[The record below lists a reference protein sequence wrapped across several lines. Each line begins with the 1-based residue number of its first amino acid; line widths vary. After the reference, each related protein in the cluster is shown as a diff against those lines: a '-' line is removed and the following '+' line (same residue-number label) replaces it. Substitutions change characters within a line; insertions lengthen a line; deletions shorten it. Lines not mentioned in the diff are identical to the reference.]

1 MNDDDDDGG
10 GGGFMNSLQRMFFLI
25 LMDYFIV
32 LIAMIHFLLLV
43 CRLNIIIKLIIIIT
57 FINRLQTH
65 LQTEHNVITPC
76 SYSSAFTSSQHT
88 PRREES
94 VSQDSIDQLLLVN
107 NQSLNTFQLN
117 PSANQYP
124 ITTTSNEHDNKNEHE
139 HEHEHEHDN
148 TEKMEGDGE
157 IGIETKTNQHQIEG
171 KPNDNADMNNNHSN
185 NHHHHHHN
193 RNHSNRDDDINSFD
207 DNVRRSSSINDQREI
222 NRSRKI
228 LSDEYGIPALDTIPS
243 SHELNLIVKQQ
254 DDEGGYLLDGQFE
267 NERM

>member
-1 MNDDDDDGG
+1 MNDDDDDDD
-10 GGGFMNSLQRMFFLI
+10 GFMNSLQRMFFLI

-117 PSANQYP
+117 PSSNQYP
-124 ITTTSNEHDNKNEHE
+124 ITTTSNEHEHE
-139 HEHEHEHDN
+139 HEHEYEHDEQ
-148 TEKMEGDGE
+148 TILSRD
-157 IGIETKTNQHQIEG
+157 IY
-171 KPNDNADMNNNHSN
+171 SYR
-185 NHHHHHHN
+185 HHN
-193 RNHSNRDDDINSFD
+193 PLTNRICVVLISNSTYKEFRASAMGIGQMFAGLFRFLGPFFLPIVFSWSTN
-207 DNVRRSSSINDQREI
+207 I
-222 NRSRKI
+222 NRFPLHFGFSYYVRK
-228 LSDEYGIPALDTIPS
+228 ENGN
-243 SHELNLIVKQQ
+243 EN
-254 DDEGGYLLDGQFE
+254 DD
-267 NERM
+267 